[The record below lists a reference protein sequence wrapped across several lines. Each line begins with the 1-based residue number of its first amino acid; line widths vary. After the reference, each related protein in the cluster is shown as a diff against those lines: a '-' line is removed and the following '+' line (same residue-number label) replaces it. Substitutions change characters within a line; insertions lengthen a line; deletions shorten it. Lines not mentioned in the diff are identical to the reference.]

1 MSTKPGWAAW
11 RKPVVCRPCRFAS
24 QRHKRTWLLC
34 NNPLQQPPC
43 GSYSHAATRDEN
55 PSQPHQAA
63 ALSAPELGSEPRS
76 AAACRSELDEA
87 GCANREVPGRC
98 RLTPHGAAERQSG
111 GARTGTGTAG
121 VLCPSRHPRRPGR
134 GARGGTACAPQEVTP
149 GDGGARSGGR
159 SQLAVV

>member
-98 RLTPHGAAERQSG
+98 RLTPHGAAEQGWGGQSWDRHG
-111 GARTGTGTAG
+111 RRALPVPAG
-121 VLCPSRHPRRPGR
+121 ERGEGQLVPRRR
-134 GARGGTACAPQEVTP
+134 
-149 GDGGARSGGR
+149 
-159 SQLAVV
+159 